1 MSNAKSPQIQYYFGH
16 IPTPSDWV
24 DRFQVDKHS
33 LDVVE
38 AVQQHAAFLYER
50 GGKMTSMIKKIYI
63 QCIGRIGGAKI
74 KFIENPFTVI
84 ITTPLMKR
92 DQTIITLYLLTQRHP
107 VICNNTL

>member
-1 MSNAKSPQIQYYFGH
+1 M
-16 IPTPSDWV
+16 PTVSISKFPIRIYV
-24 DRFQVDKHS
+24 TTTTICL